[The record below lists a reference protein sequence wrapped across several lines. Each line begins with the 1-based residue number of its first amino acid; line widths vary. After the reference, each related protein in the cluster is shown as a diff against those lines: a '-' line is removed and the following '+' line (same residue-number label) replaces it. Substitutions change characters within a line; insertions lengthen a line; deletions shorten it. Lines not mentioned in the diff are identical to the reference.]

1 MNDEPQ
7 TILSCGLVMP
17 ISGSTEYTEQHW
29 QDVALI
35 IKEALAGTN
44 FSVELVSN
52 SDEVGVIQ
60 KRIVQNLYGCDL
72 VICDVSAKNPNVM
85 FELGMRLAFDK
96 PAIVIKDS
104 ITSYSFDTAP
114 IEHLVYP
121 RDLRYHTIQ
130 AFKQKLREKALAT
143 YEASL
148 QPEYTTFLKHFGE
161 FVVTKIEART
171 VSKEDFI
178 LEELGEL
185 RSAVVE
191 MARTN
196 ATRSNKEWF
205 IPRKELPKKI
215 SEKEYVHAT
224 IGLETKNLPELRRL
238 DSQDFSNFVK
248 RYMFEAGIQEDE
260 LTVKD
265 SEQIKRNLLGALNA
279 VS

>member
-1 MNDEPQ
+1 
-7 TILSCGLVMP
+7 MP
-17 ISGSTEYTEQHW
+17 ISGTPEYSEQHW

-35 IKEALAGTN
+35 IKEALTGTN
-44 FSVELVSN
+44 FSIELVSN

-148 QPEYTTFLKHFGE
+148 RPEYTTFLKHFGE
-161 FVVTKIEART
+161 FVVTNIEARP

-185 RSAVVE
+185 RMAVVE

-196 ATRSNKEWF
+196 AVRSHREWLFTR
-205 IPRKELPKKI
+205 RELPKKI
-215 SEKEYVHAT
+215 SEKDFVNAT
-224 IGLETKNLPELRRL
+224 IGLDAQNLPELRRL
-238 DSQDFSNFVK
+238 DSPDFSAFMK
-248 RYMFEAGIQEDE
+248 RYMIESGIPEEE
-260 LTVKD
+260 LTVRD
-265 SEQIKRNLLGALNA
+265 SEQIKRNLLGALN
-279 VS
+279 SIS